1 MSDTAASYFFLNLIS
16 TFSSSSALS
25 SSLHCFDQLAS
36 LVQATISLRSW
47 LVEILSS
54 VLYILIYVT
63 QIHTVLHMN
72 LIILVR
78 SYFIGLF
85 NCYRRLVSRCD
96 NFSQTVA

>member
-1 MSDTAASYFFLNLIS
+1 MDERYRSKLHFFELIS

-36 LVQATISLRSW
+36 LVQATISG
-47 LVEILSS
+47 
-54 VLYILIYVT
+54 LYILIYAT

-78 SYFIGLF
+78 SYFIGLS
-85 NCYRRLVSRCD
+85 NCYRRLASRYD